1 MPLPF
6 KLPNLMLDPLFILPK
21 NIVVSKQKTFLPLYI
36 LQILS
41 NPALSRG
48 EEVRIQPSLKKEIL
62 LTEQCII
69 HLILPQEILLVF
81 LQAHLQIILSLQQF
95 SQTPLKIVS
104 LQKAGV
110 HIQEFWCL
118 VTICS
123 DLAPSSARE
132 RLCISLRHHYLHVN
146 PLINRV

>member
-1 MPLPF
+1 MIDPGF
-6 KLPNLMLDPLFILPK
+6 ILPNPGFILPKPGLILPK
-21 NIVVSKQKTFLPLYI
+21 NILVSKQKIPLPL
-36 LQILS
+36 

-48 EEVRIQPSLKKEIL
+48 EGVRIQPSLPKESL
-62 LTEQCII
+62 FTEQCII

-104 LQKAGV
+104 LRKAGV
-110 HIQEFWCL
+110 HIQFGCL

-132 RLCISLRHHYLHVN
+132 RLCMSLRHQYLHVN